1 LTSKTEQ
8 RDIQKYL
15 TKSTTYFYSFF
26 LHNRKNEY
34 YKALR
39 HCQSKRPNENI
50 TEWINFFFDA
60 LRNIQ
65 KQLLNKLELR
75 KRENQLSSRENAIIM
90 FIGNHPGCKSGEI
103 AKKLDIPSPTVKR
116 IIPNLIAMNLIEKHG
131 KGPGTNYSLK

>member
-1 LTSKTEQ
+1 MK
-8 RDIQKYL
+8 RVA
-15 TKSTTYFYSFF
+15 
-26 LHNRKNEY
+26 H
-34 YKALR
+34 KALR